1 MALRLRV
8 VSEQR
13 RALGDR
19 ATIVV
24 GVGGISI
31 GRAADNDWVLP
42 DPNRYLSGSHARID
56 FRDGSYYLED
66 TSTNGV
72 FLDDSEVPLAEQ
84 GPYCLRNG
92 DLLRLGDYE
101 IIVTSV
107 SVEPGVD
114 AILAHAVLPA
124 ANLPPPGPPGPPGPS
139 DPAESVIVHRVES
152 LEGTGRS
159 AHTDIG
165 ASLNLQALFDPSPSD
180 RFRAL
185 SPLGNV
191 VPSPIGA
198 DVPEPEG
205 DPDAV
210 ARRLTRL
217 ARSVNRNR
225 GTSTPT
231 PAFYDVQTGLAA
243 FCRGAGIDAS
253 RLPVDAQTR
262 MLHLAGQ
269 LFREAL
275 VGLRDLHHYHQ
286 ELRGAL
292 QIEIPLEDDPTRPS
306 LARGGVEELAE
317 HLLQSHDSRRVDAV
331 QWLRAAFEAAK
342 THDSAQS
349 AATQAAF
356 ADFVLKLD
364 PDDLEARFARKGD
377 CWELYREFY
386 RNLCEMPTGGLPH
399 VFIDA
404 FARGYLEYIKSLAEP
419 SDS

>member
-8 VSEQR
+8 VSDQR
-13 RALGDR
+13 RALADR

-42 DPNRYLSGSHARID
+42 DPSRYLSGRHARIY

-72 FLDDSEVPLAEQ
+72 YLDDSEVPIAEQ

-101 IIVTSV
+101 IVVTSV
-107 SVEPGVD
+107 NVEPAVD

-124 ANLPPPGPPGPPGPS
+124 AKLPPPSPP
-139 DPAESVIVHRVES
+139 DTAESVIVHRVEAI
-152 LEGTGRS
+152 EGTGRT

-180 RFRAL
+180 RFRAVGTI
-185 SPLGNV
+185 GNV

-198 DVPEPEG
+198 DVPEPDG

-217 ARSVNRNR
+217 ARSVNRGR
-225 GTSTPT
+225 GTSAPT

-253 RLPVDAQTR
+253 RLPADAQTR

-286 ELRGAL
+286 ELRSAL
-292 QIEIPLEDDPTRPS
+292 QIEIPVEDDPTRPS
-306 LARGGVEELAE
+306 LGRGGVEELAE

-356 ADFVLKLD
+356 ADFVLKLE
-364 PDDLEARFARKGD
+364 PYDLEARFARKGD
-377 CWELYREFY
+377 YWECYREFY

-404 FARGYLEYIKSLAEP
+404 FARGYLDYVKSLAEP
-419 SDS
+419 SDP